1 MCIAIWTLWRVT
13 SKRPLTWS
21 NIQKMMQTRPS
32 KHCSLWMRT
41 CPWRCTI
48 RIEMTSQTCQTPL
61 GRYSRV
67 RARPARVRLRLQ
79 TQGHR
84 EAQRANRNSFL
95 IKLIDHTQL
104 KSTGNQR
111 YESFSFSKKKE
122 KKILSKITSCLAI
135 HKGSSWV
142 VRFWMQN
149 PHCVPVSFLE
159 TLRGANLLVSFTS
172 LFTYTLCI
180 ALWSD

>member
-1 MCIAIWTLWRVT
+1 MDRSETLSNGSCISCSWWIIWQMYYSRRLIYNYRYYWRRPMCIAIWTLWRVT

-79 TQGHR
+79 PRGHR
-84 EAQRANRNSFL
+84 EAQARANRQSFF
-95 IKLIDHTQL
+95 IKLVE
-104 KSTGNQR
+104 STDNVCT
-111 YESFSFSKKKE
+111 SFSKKQ
-122 KKILSKITSCLAI
+122 KKKSSSKITSFRFEQ
-135 HKGSSWV
+135 GSCGW
-142 VRFWMQN
+142 
-149 PHCVPVSFLE
+149 
-159 TLRGANLLVSFTS
+159 
-172 LFTYTLCI
+172 
-180 ALWSD
+180 

>member
-1 MCIAIWTLWRVT
+1 MDRSETLSNGSCISCSWWIIWQMYYSRRLIYNYRYYWRRPMCIAIWTLWRVT

-122 KKILSKITSCLAI
+122 KKILS
-135 HKGSSWV
+135 
-142 VRFWMQN
+142 
-149 PHCVPVSFLE
+149 
-159 TLRGANLLVSFTS
+159 LLVL
-172 LFTYTLCI
+172 LFTK
-180 ALWSD
+180 ALLGW